1 MALVLR
7 AFQTADDAS
16 EAFRQAF
23 AAYYRGWSV
32 VPCVAAR
39 KFVDGPLMRETTGS
53 TAWKPFQTRVA
64 TLRELEAWQGAEAF
78 AVVTG
83 ALSGVVVLDVDNNA
97 DANGME
103 SLRGLHLP
111 ETVTARTPRG
121 GFHYY
126 YAHPGGHVSTCSKLL
141 PAVDVRG
148 DGGLVLMPGAAGR
161 EWVPGLS
168 PEDVPLAPMPAWL
181 AEKVVGPTRKRAV
194 TTPLDLPTPRT
205 SYANPAQ
212 AFAGSP
218 SALRDVKGGALTA
231 WFRDEAAVL
240 RMAATLGIEVDGAA
254 AFHDVMPGLSPDTN
268 PSASLYRNA
277 SGVWVYRSWR
287 LPAQQFFYLGD
298 VRASKAYK
306 RPVKLCRTN
315 EQGRMHVTPEG
326 AAWSLRLLV
335 EAGLLKPAAV
345 PHRPLENTAPA
356 RAAKLY
362 EGFLLL
368 LGCRWL
374 HTPGDATPFAWRFA
388 AAWCGLA
395 GRNESLGDAM
405 QWLLKN
411 GYLTCTG
418 KYKRTHLFV
427 PCEALHEK

>member
-32 VPCVAAR
+32 VPCVAAT
-39 KFVDGPLMRETTGS
+39 KHTDSPLMRETTGS

-83 ALSGVVVLDVDNNA
+83 ALSGVVVLDVDNKNNV
-97 DANGME
+97 NGME

-111 ETVTARTPRG
+111 ETVAARTPSG

-126 YAHPGGHVSTCSKLL
+126 FRHPGGHVKTDVGML
-141 PAVDVRG
+141 PCVDMRG
-148 DGGLVLMPGAAGR
+148 DGGYAVMPGAAGR

-218 SALRDVKGGALTA
+218 SALRDVKGDALTA

-254 AFHDVMPGLSPDTN
+254 AFHDVMPGLSPDAN

-298 VRASKAYK
+298 VLASQAYGSIK
-306 RPVKLCRTN
+306 KLCRTD
-315 EQGRMHVTPEG
+315 EQGRMRVTPE
-326 AAWSLRLLV
+326 AAVWSIRLLV

-345 PHRPLENTAPA
+345 PHRPLANTAPA

-368 LGCRWL
+368 LGCKWL
-374 HTPGDATPFAWRFA
+374 HTHGDASPFSWRFA
-388 AAWCGLA
+388 AAWCGLTE
-395 GRNESLGDAM
+395 RNAGDAM
-405 QWLLKN
+405 HWLLKH
-411 GYLTCTG
+411 GYLTRTG
-418 KYKRTHLFV
+418 KHKLTSIFK
-427 PCEALHEK
+427 PCEVLHEK

>member
-53 TAWKPFQTRVA
+53 TEWKPFQARQA
-64 TLRELEAWQGAEAF
+64 TLRELEAWQGAEVF
-78 AVVTG
+78 GVVTG
-83 ALSGVVVLDVDNNA
+83 ALSGVVVLDVDSKNNV
-97 DANGME
+97 NGME

-111 ETVTARTPRG
+111 ETVTARTPSG

-126 YAHPGGHVSTCSKLL
+126 FQHPGGHVRTCSKLL

-148 DGGLVLMPGAAGR
+148 DGGLVLMPGVAGR

-194 TTPLDLPTPRT
+194 TTPLDLPTPLT
-205 SYANPAQ
+205 NYTNPAQ
-212 AFAGSP
+212 TFANAP
-218 SALRDVKGGALTA
+218 SALRDVKGDALSA
-231 WFRDEAAVL
+231 WFRDEATVL
-240 RMAATLGIEVDGAA
+240 RMAATLGIEANGAS
-254 AFHDVMPGLSPDTN
+254 AFRDVLPGCPDTN
-268 PSASLYRNA
+268 PSASLYRND

-287 LPAQQFFYLGD
+287 LPEQQFFYLAD
-298 VRASKAYK
+298 VRASQAYK
-306 RPVKLCRTN
+306 RITKLCRTD
-315 EQGRMHVTPEG
+315 ERGHRRVTPE
-326 AAWSLRLLV
+326 AAVWSLRLLV
-335 EAGLLKPAAV
+335 EAGLLRPVAV
-345 PHRPLENTAPA
+345 PHKPLSNTAPA
-356 RAAKLY
+356 RAVKVY

-368 LGCRWL
+368 LGCKWL
-374 HTPGDATPFAWRFA
+374 HTSGDASPFSWRFA
-388 AAWCGLA
+388 AAWCGLTE
-395 GRNESLGDAM
+395 RNAADAM
-405 QWLLKN
+405 RWLLKH
-411 GYLTCTG
+411 GYLTRTG
-418 KYKRTHLFV
+418 KHKLTYIFK
-427 PCEALHEK
+427 PCEVLHEK